1 MKKLD
6 SATPGGEPNTIGVL
20 DKGYVRLIRVAGDD
34 LDIVNSARASYSKE
48 SSLDENGELSER
60 DIRLLNY
67 LIREGHESPF
77 RHSSLTFEVYAPL
90 MIARQWW
97 RYGVASAHLEDQNA
111 WSESSR
117 RYITEVEEFYV
128 PSEDKWREAPAN
140 SKQGSGEIMPPFVG
154 MKWSVALQLYINKGV
169 ELYNKALEDGV
180 APEQA
185 RLFLPANGLYVRWR
199 WTASL
204 AAVLHY
210 LDQRLDSHAQ
220 AEIREYARAV
230 DQLTEQSFPKT
241 LAAWRNRAN

>member
-97 RYGVASAHLEDQNA
+97 RYVVASAHLEDQNA

-128 PSEDKWREAPAN
+128 PNSTEWRLAPAN
-140 SKQGSGEIMPPFVG
+140 SKQGSGGSVDETEGQRWTEILDYMNQTAVN
-154 MKWSVALQLYINKGV
+154 VYNQALQAGL
-169 ELYNKALEDGV
+169 

-185 RLFLPANGLYVRWR
+185 RLFLPANGMYVRWR

-204 AAVLHY
+204 AAVLHF

-220 AEIREYARAV
+220 AEIQAFARAV

>member
-1 MKKLD
+1 M
-6 SATPGGEPNTIGVL
+6 SSTENTISVL

-34 LDIVNSARASYSKE
+34 LDVVNSARASYAKE
-48 SSLDENGELSER
+48 SSLDENGELSDR
-60 DIRLLNY
+60 DVRLLNY

-128 PSEDKWREAPAN
+128 PTAEQWREAPAN
-140 SKQGSGEIMPPFVG
+140 SKQGSGDNLHTQHGADWTER
-154 MKWSVALQLYINKGV
+154 LLYMNLTAV
-169 ELYNKALEDGV
+169 SMYEKALEAGI
-180 APEQA
+180 AAEQA
-185 RLFLPANGLYVRWR
+185 RLFLPANGMYVRWR

-204 AAVLHY
+204 AAVLHF

-220 AEIREYARAV
+220 HEIQLYARAV

-241 LAAWRNRAN
+241 IAAWRNRAN

>member
-1 MKKLD
+1 MK
-6 SATPGGEPNTIGVL
+6 
-20 DKGYVRLIRVAGDD
+20 
-34 LDIVNSARASYSKE
+34 
-48 SSLDENGELSER
+48 LDENGELSDR
-60 DIRLLNY
+60 DVRLLNY

-128 PSEDKWREAPAN
+128 PSAEQWREAPAN
-140 SKQGSGEIMPPFVG
+140 SKQGSGDNLHTQHGADWTER
-154 MKWSVALQLYINKGV
+154 LLYMNLTAV
-169 ELYNKALEDGV
+169 SMYEKALEAGI
-180 APEQA
+180 AAEQA
-185 RLFLPANGLYVRWR
+185 RLFLPANGMYVRWR

-204 AAVLHY
+204 AAVLHF

-220 AEIREYARAV
+220 HEIQLFARAV
-230 DQLTEQSFPKT
+230 GQLTEQSFPKT